1 MSISSRALF
10 HFTKDFKTLVK
21 ILEGGFWPRY
31 CVEPRW
37 EKNYVD
43 FAIPMVCFCDI
54 PLTQIKEHSESYG
67 KFGIGVS
74 LEWVKKQNSITPV
87 KYVASKST
95 DEAEIKKMFTK
106 LKNHTIS
113 DSERQILLR
122 AKKVSVKIKKDKDKD
137 ISKKYYDE
145 REWRYIPE
153 SIALENRIIPISEK
167 DNFDVEIASN
177 ETKDKKLVIDISS
190 IQYLII
196 SNENWRLKLIK
207 RIMDI
212 YKDEDVEK
220 TAILISKIISVQ
232 QINDDF

>member
-1 MSISSRALF
+1 M
-10 HFTKDFKTLVK
+10 
-21 ILEGGFWPRY
+21 
-31 CVEPRW
+31 
-37 EKNYVD
+37 
-43 FAIPMVCFCDI
+43 
-54 PLTQIKEHSESYG
+54 
-67 KFGIGVS
+67 
-74 LEWVKKQNSITPV
+74 

-95 DEAEIKKMFTK
+95 DESEIKKMFTK

-137 ISKKYYDE
+137 ICKKYYDE

-177 ETKDKKLVIDISS
+177 GTKDKKLVIDISS

-196 SNENWRLKLIK
+196 PNENWRLKLIK
-207 RIMDI
+207 KIMDI